1 MLIVYRYSDAS
12 QQGAGEK
19 YKLALATKQ
28 NCLLNFLRAFDVVEK
43 HRMVLIADN
52 VSDASMEWLKE
63 HVPALPALPARGI
76 IRTDYKSGAHS
87 FLHAVCFAMQ
97 LDVPDDTIVYL
108 VEDDYIHAPGAHAVL
123 EEGMSVGDY
132 VTLYDHKDKY
142 QDPQSSYIY
151 ATKSCHWRTTPSTT
165 MTFATRKGTL
175 VSDFD
180 IYLEYCK
187 TGYPYDHEMFL
198 ALGKEKQRRL
208 VSSIPGY
215 STHAETA
222 WLSPCRDWEC
232 YLADAYLADAYRVE
246 TAETRDG

>member
-1 MLIVYRYSDAS
+1 MLILYRYSDAS

-19 YKLALATKQ
+19 HKLAPATKQ
-28 NCLLNFLRAFDVVEK
+28 NCLLNFLRAFDVVEN
-43 HRMVLIADN
+43 HRMVVIADN
-52 VSDASMEWLKE
+52 VSDASMELLKE
-63 HVPALPALPARGI
+63 HVPASPACGI

-108 VEDDYIHAPGAHAVL
+108 VEDDYIHAQGAQAVL

-151 ATKSCHWRTTPSTT
+151 TTKSCHWRTTPSTT

-175 VSDFD
+175 VSDFE

-198 ALGKEKQRRL
+198 ALGKEKHRRL

-222 WLSPCRDWEC
+222 WLSPCRDWES
-232 YLADAYLADAYRVE
+232 YLVE